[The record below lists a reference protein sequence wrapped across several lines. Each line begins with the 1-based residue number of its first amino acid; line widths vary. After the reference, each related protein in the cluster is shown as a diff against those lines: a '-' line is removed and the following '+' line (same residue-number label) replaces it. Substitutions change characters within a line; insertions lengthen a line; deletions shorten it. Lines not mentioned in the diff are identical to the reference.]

1 MPCRRFF
8 PVITFLLLALGLR
21 AALAPSASEA
31 KPLPVGARV
40 PASTVQTAEGAT
52 LDLATAVAGKPT
64 LLVFYRGSWCPYCN
78 RHLAAL
84 GEIEPE
90 LLKLGYQILALSPEG
105 AAGLK
110 AAADKNQLNYRLLSD
125 QAMQAASAFGLA
137 FRVEAKTV
145 TAYAGHG
152 ITLAAVPG
160 EPDARWLPVP
170 AVYLIGRDGLVK
182 FVHANPDYKARLS
195 AEQVMAAA
203 QAAL

>member
-1 MPCRRFF
+1 MPCRRFL
-8 PVITFLLLALGLR
+8 PVTTFLMLTLGLR
-21 AALAPSASEA
+21 AALAPTAGET

-40 PASTVQTAEGAT
+40 PAGTVQTVNGAT
-52 LDLATAVAGKPT
+52 LELATAVADKPT
-64 LLVFYRGSWCPYCN
+64 VLVFYRGSWCPYCN

-110 AAADKNQLNYRLLSD
+110 AAAEKNHLNYRLLSD

-145 TAYAGHG
+145 TAYTGHG

-182 FVHANPDYKARLS
+182 FVHTNPDYKARLS
-195 AEQVMAAA
+195 AAQVMAAA
-203 QAAL
+203 RAAL

>member
-1 MPCRRFF
+1 MLSILVFS
-8 PVITFLLLALGLR
+8 LLAAGLR
-21 AALAPSASEA
+21 AELAPSPAEA
-31 KPLPVGARV
+31 KPLPVGAKV
-40 PASTVQTAEGAT
+40 PAAMVQTVDGAD
-52 LDLATAVAGKPT
+52 LDLAAVVAQKPT
-64 LLVFYRGSWCPYCN
+64 LLIFYRGGWCPYCN

-90 LLKLGYQILALSPEG
+90 LLKLGYQIIALSPDG

-110 AAADKNQLNYRLLSD
+110 TVAEKNHLNYRLLSD

-145 TAYAGHG
+145 TAYTGYG
-152 ITLAAVPG
+152 ITLATVPG
-160 EPDARWLPVP
+160 EPAARWLPVP

-182 FVHANPDYKARLS
+182 YVHTNPDYKVRLS

>member
-1 MPCRRFF
+1 MLS
-8 PVITFLLLALGLR
+8 LLIFSLLVAGLR
-21 AALAPSASEA
+21 AELAPSPAEA
-31 KPLPVGARV
+31 KPLPVGAKV
-40 PASTVQTAEGAT
+40 PAAMVQTVDGAD
-52 LDLATAVAGKPT
+52 LDLAAVVAQKPT
-64 LLVFYRGSWCPYCN
+64 LLIFYRGGWCPYCN

-90 LLKLGYQILALSPEG
+90 LLKLGYQIIALSPDG

-110 AAADKNQLNYRLLSD
+110 TVAEKNHLNYRLLSD

-145 TAYAGHG
+145 TAYTGYG
-152 ITLAAVPG
+152 ITLATVPG
-160 EPDARWLPVP
+160 EPAARWLPVP

-182 FVHANPDYKARLS
+182 YVHTNPDYKVRLS
-195 AEQVMAAA
+195 AEQVMTAA

>member
-1 MPCRRFF
+1 MLSILVFS
-8 PVITFLLLALGLR
+8 LLVAGLR
-21 AALAPSASEA
+21 AELAPSPAEA
-31 KPLPVGARV
+31 KPLPVGAKV
-40 PASTVQTAEGAT
+40 PAAMVQTVDGAD
-52 LDLATAVAGKPT
+52 LDLAAVVAQKPT
-64 LLVFYRGSWCPYCN
+64 LLIFYRGSWCPYCN

-90 LLKLGYQILALSPEG
+90 LLKLGYQILALSPDG

-110 AAADKNQLNYRLLSD
+110 TVAEKNHLNYRLLSD

-145 TAYAGHG
+145 TAYTGYG
-152 ITLAAVPG
+152 ITLATVPG
-160 EPDARWLPVP
+160 EPAARWLPVP

-182 FVHANPDYKARLS
+182 YVHTNPDYKVRLS

>member
-1 MPCRRFF
+1 MPLRSTLSVLVFS
-8 PVITFLLLALGLR
+8 VLVAGLH
-21 AALAPSASEA
+21 AGLVPSPAEI
-31 KPLPVGARV
+31 KPLPVGAKV
-40 PASTVQTAEGAT
+40 PAAMVQTVDGADR
-52 LDLATAVAGKPT
+52 DLAAVVAQKPT
-64 LLVFYRGSWCPYCN
+64 LLIFYRGSWCPYCN

-110 AAADKNQLNYRLLSD
+110 TVAEKNHLNYRLLSD

-137 FRVEAKTV
+137 FRVEARTV
-145 TAYAGHG
+145 AAYTGYG
-152 ITLAAVPG
+152 ITLATVPG
-160 EPDARWLPVP
+160 EPAARWLPVP

-182 FVHANPDYKARLS
+182 YVHTNPDYKVRLS

-203 QAAL
+203 RAAL